1 MKLDST
7 CPDSESL
14 VVHQLRGL
22 VAEVLGTSGF
32 LREIQYGQS
41 GTRDQREVHVT
52 HQEVE
57 QHSEC

>member
-32 LREIQYGQS
+32 LRGSSVWPERYA
-41 GTRDQREVHVT
+41 
-52 HQEVE
+52 
-57 QHSEC
+57 